1 MSTSYSV
8 EFIWYARCSTCRKAK
23 AWLDNHGVQVQV
35 RDIISQ
41 TPTARELAAWYEA
54 SGYSSTRR
62 LCNTSGISYR
72 EDHIKDL
79 LDKGMTNDELFLRM
93 EQNGKLIKR
102 PLLIG
107 TNTQTGKVSFVCA
120 GFKEDE
126 WMHALGL

>member
-1 MSTSYSV
+1 MSTSCSI

-23 AWLDNHGVQVQV
+23 AWLENHGVRVQV

-54 SGYSSTRR
+54 SGYSSARR
-62 LCNTSGISYR
+62 LCNTSGVSYR

-107 TNTQTGKVSFVCA
+107 TNAQTGEVNFVCA

-126 WMHALGL
+126 WMRALEL